1 MVLTERSHPVPKR
14 LSVTFSDPTYETLER
29 LSQQKGK
36 SMAEVLRDALALEER
51 VEETVR
57 KKNGRVLLEE
67 DGQFRELLVR

>member
-1 MVLTERSHPVPKR
+1 MPKR

-29 LSQQKGK
+29 LSRDTGK
-36 SMAEVLRDALALEER
+36 SMAEVLRDAVALEER
-51 VEETVR
+51 AQETVR